1 LGNPEGAGAGAG
13 APANA
18 VVSSPAKP
26 ATSEPVLAAG
36 LHVAPFLASNGS
48 AVALLI
54 GGHGELLGAGVL
66 GAVGK
71 RLLEDVIEE
80 PTEGTPVVPPA
91 GVVLLG
97 RGVHRAPWL
106 ASAAGGAAYIA
117 VDSNARLIAAD
128 PAVERGLESQCCADL
143 GEMLD
148 AADPVKTS

>member
-1 LGNPEGAGAGAG
+1 LGNPEGAGAS

-18 VVSSPAKP
+18 AVSSL
-26 ATSEPVLAAG
+26 ATSAITELVLAAG

-54 GGHGELLGAGVL
+54 GAHGELLGAGVL

-117 VDSNARLIAAD
+117 VDSRARLIAAD
-128 PAVERGLESQCCADL
+128 PAVERGLESQCRADL
-143 GEMLD
+143 SEMLD
-148 AADPVKTS
+148 AADPVQAS

>member
-1 LGNPEGAGAGAG
+1 
-13 APANA
+13 
-18 VVSSPAKP
+18 
-26 ATSEPVLAAG
+26 
-36 LHVAPFLASNGS
+36 
-48 AVALLI
+48 
-54 GGHGELLGAGVL
+54 LLGAGVL

-106 ASAAGGAAYIA
+106 ASATGGAAYIA
-117 VDSNARLIAAD
+117 VDSHGRLIAAD

-143 GEMLD
+143 SEMLD
-148 AADPVKTS
+148 AADPVKSS